1 MFAEEGTLLSLAMS
15 QVITFGSLPVIRK
28 YVYGLHSAEVLKQA
42 LYKCAELRMKSSLLA
57 YQMFYERIF
66 KVKPKYEV

>member
-28 YVYGLHSAEVLKQA
+28 YVYGLHGAEVLKQA
-42 LYKCAELRMKSSLLA
+42 LYKCAELRMKSNQRA
-57 YQMFYERIF
+57 YQMFYDVF
-66 KVKPKYEV
+66 FQSKTKV